1 MQLAAAVFEVGGR
14 AAHHRYEA
22 PEQLSNR
29 VARPGGGYRYPYT
42 ADTVDRE
49 STGSALMVM
58 GVTGQHG
65 QNLSGTQANADIDHP
80 DEAVTKGGLA
90 QRRASKHAGGVDADE
105 GESYHPV
112 DDRLRARR
120 FVDAKGEG
128 QATQGEIDA
137 EMQGLVAFTKLEV
150 VSVALQLREGDQS

>member
-58 GVTGQHG
+58 GVKGQHG
-65 QNLSGTQANADIDHP
+65 QNLAGTQANADIDHP
-80 DEAVTKGGLA
+80 DE
-90 QRRASKHAGGVDADE
+90 E
-105 GESYHPV
+105 
-112 DDRLRARR
+112 RLRARR

-128 QATQGEIDA
+128 QETQDA
-137 EMQGLVAFTKLEV
+137 RDGAK
-150 VSVALQLREGDQS
+150 ADPHD